1 MAAYVRGD
9 AEAFDALY
17 RFYAPRLYRFF
28 LGRFRDPT
36 IAADLFQIT
45 FFKVHRRRDSYRAGS
60 PVSPWLFTIAER
72 VRIDELRRRG
82 REAARRREL
91 DLEETPAAPPRSAPG
106 AEAAVVATVREAIA
120 DLPEG
125 QREVVLLH
133 KLEGL
138 PLARVGEVLGI
149 TEGAA
154 KVRAHRAYGTLRK
167 LLAPRLAELDLD
179 LALGRPGAIAGD
191 E

>member
-1 MAAYVRGD
+1 MAAYIRGD

-17 RFYAPRLYRFF
+17 RYFAPRLYRFF
-28 LGRFRDPT
+28 LGRFRDAA
-36 IAADLFQIT
+36 IASDLFQTT
-45 FFKVHRRRDSYRAGS
+45 FFKVHRRRDSYRTGS

-91 DLEETPAAPPRSAPG
+91 DLEEAPG
-106 AEAAVVATVREAIA
+106 APPSPPGPDAAVVAAVRDAIA

-179 LALGRPGAIAGD
+179 VALGPPGAGKGD